1 MVRQDFFLSSSHVAA
16 AGWPPYLPAARMR
29 ECATIGLQDYPTQ
42 LHLPIWPPNSPSPLL
57 EIHTPPPFT
66 LSIHREKSTP
76 LLRLR
81 ILQDETYRMA
91 AMTAASSAVSRSAFF
106 GAVAKENGL
115 QKRVGAC
122 QAKLSMV
129 TYHTSPCNFSVTCSI
144 HIQSISECGRLR
156 HLLHILSHYLQ
167 MYMGCRFRGPHLHL
181 GVSESAV
188 EGILYVCNLY
198 VRFENVA

>member
-1 MVRQDFFLSSSHVAA
+1 MAALSARCPHARVRNHWPTGLPNPAPSPDLASEFALASPRNSHSSA
-16 AGWPPYLPAARMR
+16 
-29 ECATIGLQDYPTQ
+29 
-42 LHLPIWPPNSPSPLL
+42 LHLVNPS
-57 EIHTPPPFT
+57 
-66 LSIHREKSTP
+66 RSTP

-167 MYMGCRFRGPHLHL
+167 MYRGCTFRGPHLHL